1 MMKMRE
7 KSKNK
12 NKPRQRSTWKRSDH
26 ERGHRS
32 RVTERI
38 RQQLAQRVCRVF
50 LFPAAFSAP
59 ATTKKFQLEFNVW
72 TSAQRQMLCDEC
84 LSRPCSSRTEPQLL
98 LLFALMA
105 PKTHQTVTLAACL
118 HAAAAEV
125 SVCFPSSSLQH
136 SFPTHTPSKTF
147 PGTHFFNAVLVILCH
162 VKPSDFHA
170 ATEINECH

>member
-12 NKPRQRSTWKRSDH
+12 NKPRQRSTLKRSDH

-72 TSAQRQMLCDEC
+72 TSAQRQTLCDEC
-84 LSRPCSSRTEPQLL
+84 LSRQCSSHTEPQLL

-125 SVCFPSSSLQH
+125 SICFPSSSLQH
-136 SFPTHTPSKTF
+136 SFPTHTPRLRLSLEHIF
-147 PGTHFFNAVLVILCH
+147 LMLCLSSCVMWNH
-162 VKPSDFHA
+162 QISTQLLK
-170 ATEINECH
+170 